1 MAVMKGNAPK
11 TIPAKLEI
19 TGGGETNTL
28 SITFHNRKPSEFQAR
43 LDELKDSKD
52 PFLSSMVLFVVK
64 EWETDYSLSLE
75 GIQEMEDER
84 PGICDAILQGFH
96 KVRRV
101 SLEGN

>member
-28 SITFHNRKPSEFQAR
+28 SITFHNRKPSEFQAK
-43 LDELKDSKD
+43 LDELKGSKD
-52 PFLSSMVLFVVK
+52 PFLPSMVLFVVK
-64 EWETDYSLSLE
+64 EWESDYSLSLE
-75 GIQEMEDER
+75 GVLEMDDDR
-84 PGICDAILQGFH
+84 PGICGAILQGFH

-101 SLEGN
+101 ALEGN

>member
-1 MAVMKGNAPK
+1 MAVMRGNAPK
-11 TIPAKLEI
+11 SIPAKLEI

-28 SITFHNRKPSEFQAR
+28 SITFHNRKPSEFQAK

-52 PFLSSMVLFVVK
+52 PFLPSMVLFVTQT
-64 EWETDYSLSLE
+64 WESDYSLSLE
-75 GIQEMEDER
+75 GILEAEDER
-84 PGICDAILQGFH
+84 PGLCDAILQGFH

>member
-1 MAVMKGNAPK
+1 MAVMRGNAPK
-11 TIPAKLEI
+11 SIPAKLEI

-52 PFLSSMVLFVVK
+52 PFLPSMVLFVVK
-64 EWETDYSLSLE
+64 EWESDYSLSLE

-96 KVRRV
+96 KVRLV

>member
-52 PFLSSMVLFVVK
+52 PFLPSMVLFVVK
-64 EWETDYSLSLE
+64 EWESDYSLSLE
-75 GIQEMEDER
+75 GIQEIEDER

-101 SLEGN
+101 ALEGN

>member
-52 PFLSSMVLFVVK
+52 PFLPSMVLFVVK
-64 EWETDYSLSLE
+64 EWESDYSLSLE

>member
-1 MAVMKGNAPK
+1 MAIMRGNSPR

-28 SITFHNRKPSEFQAR
+28 SLTFHNRKPSELQAKI
-43 LDELKDSKD
+43 DELKDSKD
-52 PFLSSMVLFVVK
+52 PFLPSMVLFVVK

-75 GIQEMEDER
+75 GLQEAEDER
-84 PGICDAILQGFH
+84 PGLCDAILQGFH

-101 SLEGN
+101 ALEGN

>member
-1 MAVMKGNAPK
+1 MAIMKGNAPK

-19 TGGGETNTL
+19 VGGGETNTL
-28 SITFHNRKPSEFQAR
+28 SLTFHNRKPSEIQTK

-52 PFLSSMVLFVVK
+52 PFLPSMVLFVVK
-64 EWETDYSLSLE
+64 EWESDYSLSIE
-75 GIQEMEDER
+75 GVLEMEDER

-101 SLEGN
+101 ELEGN